1 MLLRCWRRSRLSL
14 RSEHRFWSG
23 LDPVSQFPLVFH
35 DQQAVV
41 DLDPQALATKLA
53 QHFPVQDFAPRN
65 PLHNPFRHRA
75 STAVAGDL
83 TLTSGYTSPIH
94 GRIGDN
100 PGVGAINICY
110 QGESYYEVDGN
121 TFHIHAEAPLYF
133 NPGFSYNYT
142 TGHYNGL
149 VLHVDLQRMQNTAA
163 AIGGMGL
170 SGRRFAADLQRPQ
183 VVSMTEERQAK
194 LLITLRRAFALLDA
208 PELQA
213 RGDLAVLQIDELIY
227 RILALALCPQ
237 LDGGEGKGLSRE
249 LIFEDLLEW
258 IGANLQSPINL
269 SQLEQR
275 SGYSRR
281 NLQLAFS
288 QRFGCGPIQWIRR
301 QRLGLA
307 RQHLLNPSPSDSVAG
322 ISSKLGFSNL
332 SSFSRDFHNTYGI
345 RPSEMLREGRRL
357 HG

>member
-1 MLLRCWRRSRLSL
+1 M
-14 RSEHRFWSG
+14 
-23 LDPVSQFPLVFH
+23 DPVSQFPLVFH

-53 QHFPVQDFAPRN
+53 QHFPLQDFAPRN
-65 PLHNPFRHRA
+65 PLLNPFRHRA

-83 TLTSGYTSPIH
+83 TLTCGYTSPIH
-94 GRIGDN
+94 GCIGDN

-110 QGESYYEVDGN
+110 QGESSYGVDGN
-121 TFHIHAEAPLYF
+121 TFQIHAEAPLYF
-133 NPGFSYNYT
+133 NPGFSYTYAS
-142 TGHYNGL
+142 GHYNGL
-149 VLHVDLQRMQNTAA
+149 VLHVDLQRLQDTAA

-170 SGRRFAADLQRPQ
+170 SGRRFAPDLQRPQ
-183 VVSMTEERQAK
+183 VLSMTEDRQAK

-213 RGDLAVLQIDELIY
+213 RGDLEVLQLDDLYY
-227 RILALALCPQ
+227 RILALCPQ
-237 LDGGEGKGLSRE
+237 LEQRGSGHGEGLSRE
-249 LIFEDLLEW
+249 LIFEELLEW

-269 SQLEQR
+269 TQLEQR

-288 QRFGCGPIQWIRR
+288 QRFGCGPIQWVRR

-332 SSFSRDFHNTYGI
+332 SAFSRDFHNTYGI

>member
-1 MLLRCWRRSRLSL
+1 
-14 RSEHRFWSG
+14 
-23 LDPVSQFPLVFH
+23 LDPVSKFPLVFH
-35 DQQAVV
+35 DQQAVL

-53 QHFPVQDFAPRN
+53 QHFPVEDFAPRD
-65 PLHNPFRHRA
+65 PLRNPFRHRA

-83 TLTSGYTSPIH
+83 TLTCGYTSPIH
-94 GRIGDN
+94 GCIGDN

-110 QGESYYEVDGN
+110 QGESSYEVDRK
-121 TFHIHAEAPLYF
+121 TFHIHAESPLYF
-133 NPGFSYNYT
+133 NPGFSYNYS

-149 VLHVDLQRMQNTAA
+149 VLHVDLQRLQATAA

-170 SGRRFAADLQRPQ
+170 SGRRFAPDLQRPQ
-183 VVSMTEERQAK
+183 VLSTTEERQAK
-194 LLITLRRAFALLDA
+194 LLITMRRAFALLDA

-213 RGDLAVLQIDELIY
+213 SGDLEVLQIDDLIY

-237 LDGGEGKGLSRE
+237 LEQRGSGQGEGLSRE
-249 LIFEDLLEW
+249 LIFEELLEW

-269 SQLEQR
+269 TQLEQR

-288 QRFGCGPIQWIRR
+288 QRFGCGPIQWVRR

-332 SSFSRDFHNTYGI
+332 STFSRDFHNTYGI

>member
-1 MLLRCWRRSRLSL
+1 M
-14 RSEHRFWSG
+14 
-23 LDPVSQFPLVFH
+23 DPVSQFPLVFH

-53 QHFPVQDFAPRN
+53 QHFPVEDFAPRN

-110 QGESYYEVDGN
+110 QGESSYGVDGN

-149 VLHVDLQRMQNTAA
+149 VLHVDLQRLQDTAA

-170 SGRRFAADLQRPQ
+170 SSRRFAADLQRPQ
-183 VVSMTEERQAK
+183 VLSMTEERQAK

-213 RGDLAVLQIDELIY
+213 RGDLEVLQIDDLIY

-249 LIFEDLLEW
+249 LILEDLLEW

-269 SQLEQR
+269 TQLEQR

-288 QRFGCGPIQWIRR
+288 QRFGCGPIQWVRR

-322 ISSKLGFSNL
+322 ISSTLGFSNL

>member
-1 MLLRCWRRSRLSL
+1 M
-14 RSEHRFWSG
+14 
-23 LDPVSQFPLVFH
+23 DPVSQFPLVFH

-53 QHFPVQDFAPRN
+53 QHFPLQDFAPRN
-65 PLHNPFRHRA
+65 PLLNPFRHRA

-83 TLTSGYTSPIH
+83 TLTCGYTSPIH
-94 GRIGDN
+94 GCIGDN

-110 QGESYYEVDGN
+110 QGESSYGVDGN
-121 TFHIHAEAPLYF
+121 TFQIHAEAPLYF
-133 NPGFSYNYT
+133 NPGFSYTYAS
-142 TGHYNGL
+142 GHYNGL
-149 VLHVDLQRMQNTAA
+149 VLHVDLQRLQDTAA

-170 SGRRFAADLQRPQ
+170 SGRRFAPDLQRPQ
-183 VVSMTEERQAK
+183 VLSTTEERQAK
-194 LLITLRRAFALLDA
+194 LLLTMRRAFALLDA

-213 RGDLAVLQIDELIY
+213 RGDLEVLQIDDLIY

-249 LIFEDLLEW
+249 LILEDLLEW

-269 SQLEQR
+269 TQLEQR

-288 QRFGCGPIQWIRR
+288 QRFGCGPIQWVRR

-332 SSFSRDFHNTYGI
+332 SAFSRDFHNTYGI

>member
-1 MLLRCWRRSRLSL
+1 M
-14 RSEHRFWSG
+14 
-23 LDPVSQFPLVFH
+23 DPVSQFPLVFH

-41 DLDPQALATKLA
+41 DLDPQALASKLA
-53 QHFPVQDFAPRN
+53 QHFPVKDFAPRN
-65 PLHNPFRHRA
+65 PLLNPFRHRA

-83 TLTSGYTSPIH
+83 TLTCGYTSPIH
-94 GRIGDN
+94 GCIGDN

-110 QGESYYEVDGN
+110 QGESSYGVDGN
-121 TFHIHAEAPLYF
+121 TFQIHAEAPLYF
-133 NPGFSYNYT
+133 NPGFSYTYAS
-142 TGHYNGL
+142 GHYNGL
-149 VLHVDLQRMQNTAA
+149 VLHVDLQRLQDTAA

-170 SGRRFAADLQRPQ
+170 SGRRFAPDLQRPQ
-183 VVSMTEERQAK
+183 VLSTTEERQAK
-194 LLITLRRAFALLDA
+194 LLITMRRAFALLDA

-213 RGDLAVLQIDELIY
+213 RGDLEVLQIDDLIY

-249 LIFEDLLEW
+249 LILEDLLEW

-269 SQLEQR
+269 TQLEQR

-288 QRFGCGPIQWIRR
+288 KRFGCGPIQWIRR

-322 ISSKLGFSNL
+322 ISSTLGFSNL

>member
-1 MLLRCWRRSRLSL
+1 M
-14 RSEHRFWSG
+14 
-23 LDPVSQFPLVFH
+23 
-35 DQQAVV
+35 
-41 DLDPQALATKLA
+41 
-53 QHFPVQDFAPRN
+53 
-65 PLHNPFRHRA
+65 
-75 STAVAGDL
+75 
-83 TLTSGYTSPIH
+83 
-94 GRIGDN
+94 
-100 PGVGAINICY
+100 
-110 QGESYYEVDGN
+110 DGN

-149 VLHVDLQRMQNTAA
+149 VLHVDLQRLQDTAA

-170 SGRRFAADLQRPQ
+170 SGRRFAPNLQRPQ
-183 VVSMTEERQAK
+183 VLSMTEERQAK
-194 LLITLRRAFALLDA
+194 LLLTLRRAFALLDA

-213 RGDLAVLQIDELIY
+213 RGDLEVLQIDDLIY

-237 LDGGEGKGLSRE
+237 LEQRGSGHGEGLSRE
-249 LIFEDLLEW
+249 LIFEELLEW

-269 SQLEQR
+269 TQLEQR

-288 QRFGCGPIQWIRR
+288 QRFGCGPIQWVRR
-301 QRLGLA
+301 QRLALA

-332 SSFSRDFHNTYGI
+332 SAFSRDFHNTYGI

>member
-1 MLLRCWRRSRLSL
+1 M
-14 RSEHRFWSG
+14 
-23 LDPVSQFPLVFH
+23 DPVSQFPLVFH

-110 QGESYYEVDGN
+110 QGESSYGVDGN

-213 RGDLAVLQIDELIY
+213 RGDLEVLQIDDLIY

-237 LDGGEGKGLSRE
+237 LDGGEEKGLSRE

-322 ISSKLGFSNL
+322 ISSTLGFSNL

>member
-1 MLLRCWRRSRLSL
+1 M
-14 RSEHRFWSG
+14 
-23 LDPVSQFPLVFH
+23 DPVSQFPLVFH
-35 DQQAVV
+35 DKQAVV
-41 DLDPQALATKLA
+41 DTDPQALATKLA
-53 QHFPVQDFAPRN
+53 QHYPVRDFAPRN
-65 PLHNPFRHRA
+65 AELNPFLHRA
-75 STAVAGDL
+75 STAIAGDL
-83 TLTSGYTSPIH
+83 ALTAGYTSPIH
-94 GRIGDN
+94 GCIDDN
-100 PGVGAINICY
+100 PGLGAINICY
-110 QGESYYEVDGN
+110 QGESSYGVDGH

-133 NPGFSYNYT
+133 NPGFSYTYAS
-142 TGHYNGL
+142 GHYNGL
-149 VLHVDLQRMQNTAA
+149 VLHVDLQRLQDTAA

-183 VVSMTEERQAK
+183 VLSMTEDRQAA
-194 LLITLRRAFALLDA
+194 LMHTLRRAFALLDA

-213 RGDLAVLQIDELIY
+213 RGDLEVLQIDDLIY

-237 LDGGEGKGLSRE
+237 LQRQDQQGRRRGEGLSRA
-249 LIFEDLLEW
+249 LIFKELLEW

-269 SQLEQR
+269 TQLEQR

-288 QRFGCGPIQWIRR
+288 QRFGCGPIQWVRR
-301 QRLGLA
+301 QRLALA

-332 SSFSRDFHNTYGI
+332 SAFSRDFHNTYGI

-357 HG
+357 HS

>member
-1 MLLRCWRRSRLSL
+1 
-14 RSEHRFWSG
+14 
-23 LDPVSQFPLVFH
+23 
-35 DQQAVV
+35 
-41 DLDPQALATKLA
+41 
-53 QHFPVQDFAPRN
+53 
-65 PLHNPFRHRA
+65 LHNPFRHRA

-110 QGESYYEVDGN
+110 QGESSYGVDGN

-149 VLHVDLQRMQNTAA
+149 VLHVDLQRLQDTAA

-170 SGRRFAADLQRPQ
+170 SSRRFAADLQRPQ
-183 VVSMTEERQAK
+183 VLSMTEERQAK

-213 RGDLAVLQIDELIY
+213 RGDLEVLQIDDLIY

-249 LIFEDLLEW
+249 LILEDLLEW

-269 SQLEQR
+269 TQLEQR

-288 QRFGCGPIQWIRR
+288 KRFGCGPIQWIRR

-322 ISSKLGFSNL
+322 ISSTLGFSNL

>member
-1 MLLRCWRRSRLSL
+1 M
-14 RSEHRFWSG
+14 
-23 LDPVSQFPLVFH
+23 FH

-41 DLDPQALATKLA
+41 DIDPQALASKLA
-53 QHFPVQDFAPRN
+53 QHFPVKDFAPRN
-65 PLHNPFRHRA
+65 PLLNPFRHRA

-94 GRIGDN
+94 GCIGDN

-110 QGESYYEVDGN
+110 KGESSYEVDGH

-149 VLHVDLQRMQNTAA
+149 VLHVDLQRLQDTAA

-170 SGRRFAADLQRPQ
+170 SGRRFAPDLQRPQ
-183 VVSMTEERQAK
+183 VLSMTEDRQAA
-194 LLITLRRAFALLDA
+194 LMHTLRRAFALVDA

-213 RGDLAVLQIDELIY
+213 RGDLEVLQIDDLIY

-237 LDGGEGKGLSRE
+237 LERQDQRCRRQGQGLSRE
-249 LIFEDLLEW
+249 LIFEELLEW

-269 SQLEQR
+269 TALEQR

-322 ISSKLGFSNL
+322 ISSKLGFGNL
-332 SSFSRDFHNTYGI
+332 SAFSRDFHNTYGI
-345 RPSEMLREGRRL
+345 RPSEVLREGRRL

>member
-1 MLLRCWRRSRLSL
+1 MLLPRCWSRSRLSL

-53 QHFPVQDFAPRN
+53 QHFPVEDFAPRN
-65 PLHNPFRHRA
+65 PLLNPFRHRA

-110 QGESYYEVDGN
+110 QGESSYGVDGN

-149 VLHVDLQRMQNTAA
+149 VLHVDLQRLQDTAA

-170 SGRRFAADLQRPQ
+170 SGRRFVPDLQRPQ
-183 VVSMTEERQAK
+183 VLSMTENRQAT
-194 LLITLRRAFALLDA
+194 LLITMRRAFALLDA

-213 RGDLAVLQIDELIY
+213 RGDLAALQIDDLIY

-249 LIFEDLLEW
+249 LIFEELLEW
-258 IGANLQSPINL
+258 IGANL
-269 SQLEQR
+269 
-275 SGYSRR
+275 
-281 NLQLAFS
+281 
-288 QRFGCGPIQWIRR
+288 
-301 QRLGLA
+301 
-307 RQHLLNPSPSDSVAG
+307 
-322 ISSKLGFSNL
+322 
-332 SSFSRDFHNTYGI
+332 
-345 RPSEMLREGRRL
+345 
-357 HG
+357 

>member
-1 MLLRCWRRSRLSL
+1 M
-14 RSEHRFWSG
+14 ET
-23 LDPVSQFPLVFH
+23 P
-35 DQQAVV
+35 
-41 DLDPQALATKLA
+41 
-53 QHFPVQDFAPRN
+53 
-65 PLHNPFRHRA
+65 
-75 STAVAGDL
+75 STF
-83 TLTSGYTSPIH
+83 TLKH
-94 GRIGDN
+94 
-100 PGVGAINICY
+100 
-110 QGESYYEVDGN
+110 
-121 TFHIHAEAPLYF
+121 PLYF

-149 VLHVDLQRMQNTAA
+149 VLHVDLQRLQDTAA

-170 SGRRFAADLQRPQ
+170 SGRRFVPDLQRPQ
-183 VVSMTEERQAK
+183 VLSMTENRQAT
-194 LLITLRRAFALLDA
+194 LLITMRRAFALLDA

-213 RGDLAVLQIDELIY
+213 RGDLAALQIDDLIY

-249 LIFEDLLEW
+249 LIFEELLEW

-269 SQLEQR
+269 TQLEQR
-275 SGYSRR
+275 SGYLRR

-288 QRFGCGPIQWIRR
+288 KRFGCGPIQWIRR

-307 RQHLLNPSPSDSVAG
+307 RQHLLNPSPRDSVAG